1 MVNVADVII
10 IMHGIGVVLC
20 FVLML
25 LVLYKKP
32 SAEQNWLTAGTAFV
46 MIDILGYFFEL
57 LSTNEESMRMSVK
70 LQYVGSC
77 FCLICFLNFV
87 CLYNNHVK
95 KGLVKC
101 IRWFY
106 AINNSII
113 LMLVFTF
120 ERHTL
125 FYKQV
130 TYIVQNGHY
139 LWIYT
144 PGFFHVWWTATTNA
158 MGVIIALIAVSSAME
173 HRGEKRPEYALIL
186 CAALIP
192 ICFLVIK
199 FFGLMGYY
207 DGFPMSMT
215 ITETFLII
223 IIYRYKLFDTVTTA
237 KEMILDEL
245 QEGIFV
251 LNNIGE
257 LIYCNQEAN
266 MVFPGINRKNDK
278 ELQQEIITYIDEH
291 PDGFMIQD
299 HYFKWQCTE
308 IKENSGAR
316 AGTIYRIFDMTDNYH
331 YTQKLIEL
339 KEDAEQAN
347 EAKSS
352 FLANMS
358 HEIRTPIN
366 AVLGMNEMILRECDS
381 DNIREYAYNI
391 NNAGKT
397 LLSIINDILDLS
409 KIESGKMEI
418 VEVDYDVRTLLAD
431 IENMVA
437 MRAEEKNLVLRVEV
451 DEQIPCILHG
461 DEMRIKQ
468 CATNLLSN
476 AVKYTPKG
484 SITMK
489 MDKTDNSDGT
499 INLWFSVT
507 DTGIGIKEEELG
519 KLFETFMRL
528 DINKNRN
535 VEGTGLGLNITKR
548 LIGMMGGNLTV
559 ESVYGEGSCFSFV
572 LVQKVVDA
580 NPIGNYRNAKRK
592 MQETANTNTK
602 SFTAPSANVL
612 SVDDNKVNLAVVKGL
627 LKKLK
632 IQCDSAL
639 SGAECIE
646 MASKKDYDI
655 ILLDHMMPEMDGI
668 ETLQKLQQT
677 EHWKKHQPAVIAL
690 TANAVVGAKEE
701 YLRAGFT
708 DYLSKPI
715 DSSQL
720 DELLARYLPAEKME
734 RVE

>member
-1 MVNVADVII
+1 
-10 IMHGIGVVLC
+10 
-20 FVLML
+20 
-25 LVLYKKP
+25 
-32 SAEQNWLTAGTAFV
+32 
-46 MIDILGYFFEL
+46 
-57 LSTNEESMRMSVK
+57 
-70 LQYVGSC
+70 
-77 FCLICFLNFV
+77 
-87 CLYNNHVK
+87 
-95 KGLVKC
+95 
-101 IRWFY
+101 
-106 AINNSII
+106 
-113 LMLVFTF
+113 
-120 ERHTL
+120 
-125 FYKQV
+125 
-130 TYIVQNGHY
+130 
-139 LWIYT
+139 
-144 PGFFHVWWTATTNA
+144 

-192 ICFLVIK
+192 IGFLVIK

-223 IIYRYKLFDTVTTA
+223 IIYRYKLFDTVSTA

-266 MVFPGINRKNDK
+266 MVFPGIHRKNDE
-278 ELQQEIITYIDEH
+278 ELHQEILTFVDEH
-291 PDGFMIQD
+291 PEGFMIGD
-299 HYFKWQCTE
+299 HYYKWQRTE
-308 IKENSGAR
+308 IKENSGAT

-366 AVLGMNEMILRECDS
+366 AVLGMNEMILRECES

-418 VEVDYDVRTLLAD
+418 VEVDYDVRELLTD

-437 MRAEEKNLVLRVEV
+437 MRAEEKNLALRVEV

-489 MDKTDNSDGT
+489 MDKTDNADGT

-519 KLFETFMRL
+519 KLFESFMRL

-548 LIGMMGGNLTV
+548 LVGMMGGNLTV
-559 ESVYGEGSCFSFV
+559 ESVYGEGSSFSFV
-572 LVQKVVDA
+572 LVQKVV
-580 NPIGNYRNAKRK
+580 NGEPIGDYRKAQKK
-592 MQETANTNTK
+592 LQETLTTNRK
-602 SFTAPSANVL
+602 SFTAPDAAVL

-668 ETLQKLQQT
+668 ETLQKLRQSEQ
-677 EHWKKHQPAVIAL
+677 WKNHQPAVIAL
-690 TANAVVGAKEE
+690 TANAVVGAREE
-701 YLRAGFT
+701 YLNAGFT

-720 DELLARYLPAEKME
+720 DELLARYLPAEKLE
-734 RVE
+734 TAE